1 MKFDYGIIALFFAIP
16 AFLPQVIK
24 LYIDNHTESFSK
36 STVTLF
42 WLAQLFWII
51 HGIQRKDL
59 IITSGASINILC
71 FSYSS
76 HDIAVAVIFFK
87 KKALS

>member
-59 IITSGASINILC
+59 IMLLGKNRINRL
-71 FSYSS
+71 
-76 HDIAVAVIFFK
+76 K
-87 KKALS
+87 KGRLQPSLKVMFAHN